1 MRAENAVEKKKK
13 VRESLKPWRVVSSLL
28 LEVFKQRLDCH
39 LKRYRPDLGYKTI
52 TGEAYKDVVQ
62 HLFTCFSYLGAKIL
76 KTDNAPLKLRRDCL
90 LTLNDFQKLLGD
102 INLIHPHLKLTTA
115 DLKPLFDCLKS
126 DPNSSSK
133 RKLTNETE
141 LALVKVDETL
151 NDQLIRINIT
161 KRWD

>member
-1 MRAENAVEKKKK
+1 MVT
-13 VRESLKPWRVVSSLL
+13 
-28 LEVFKQRLDCH
+28 CH
-39 LKRYRPDLGYKTI
+39 IKSYRPDLVYKTI
-52 TGEAYKDVVQ
+52 IGEAYKDVVQ
-62 HLFTCFSYLGAKIL
+62 HLFTCFSYLGLPKVL

-102 INLIHPHLKLTTA
+102 INWIRLHLKLTTA

-141 LALVKVDETL
+141 SALVKVDETL

-161 KRWD
+161 KR

>member
-1 MRAENAVEKKKK
+1 MVA
-13 VRESLKPWRVVSSLL
+13 
-28 LEVFKQRLDCH
+28 CH
-39 LKRYRPDLGYKTI
+39 LKSYILDLGYKTI

-62 HLFTCFSYLGAKIL
+62 HLFTCFSYLGLLKVL

-102 INLIHPHLKLTTA
+102 INWICPHLKLTTA
-115 DLKPLFDCLKS
+115 DLKPLFDCLKI

-141 LALVKVDETL
+141 SALVKIDETL
-151 NDQLIRINIT
+151 NDQFIRINIT
-161 KRWD
+161 KR

>member
-1 MRAENAVEKKKK
+1 M
-13 VRESLKPWRVVSSLL
+13 
-28 LEVFKQRLDCH
+28 
-39 LKRYRPDLGYKTI
+39 I
-52 TGEAYKDVVQ
+52 TGEAYKDAVQ
-62 HLFTCFSYLGAKIL
+62 HLFTCFSYLGLPKVL

-90 LTLNDFQKLLGD
+90 LTLNDFQKLSGD
-102 INLIHPHLKLTTA
+102 INWIRPHLKLTTA
-115 DLKPLFDCLKS
+115 DLKPFFDCLKS

-161 KRWD
+161 KR

>member
-1 MRAENAVEKKKK
+1 MVA
-13 VRESLKPWRVVSSLL
+13 
-28 LEVFKQRLDCH
+28 CH
-39 LKRYRPDLGYKTI
+39 LKSYRPDLGYKTI

-62 HLFTCFSYLGAKIL
+62 HLFTCFSYLGLPKVL
-76 KTDNAPLKLRRDCL
+76 KTDNAPLKRRDCL

-102 INLIHPHLKLTTA
+102 INWICPHLKLTTT

-151 NDQLIRINIT
+151 NDQLIKINIT

>member
-1 MRAENAVEKKKK
+1 MVA
-13 VRESLKPWRVVSSLL
+13 
-28 LEVFKQRLDCH
+28 CH
-39 LKRYRPDLGYKTI
+39 LKSYRPDLGYKTI

-62 HLFTCFSYLGAKIL
+62 HLFTCFSYLGLPKVL

-102 INLIHPHLKLTTA
+102 INWIRPHLKLMTA

-126 DPNSSSK
+126 DPNSSSM

-141 LALVKVDETL
+141 SALV
-151 NDQLIRINIT
+151 
-161 KRWD
+161 